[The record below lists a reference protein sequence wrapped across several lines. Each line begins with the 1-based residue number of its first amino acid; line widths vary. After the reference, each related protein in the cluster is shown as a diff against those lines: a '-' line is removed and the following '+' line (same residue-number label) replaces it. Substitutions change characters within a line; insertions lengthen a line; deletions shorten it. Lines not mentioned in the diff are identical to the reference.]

1 MMRESKVFGAALGR
15 AAENV
20 GRAAVVDYQTALGRA
35 GVVEYLLRDA
45 AELARHTAAGADLR
59 RSANACRALFGAA
72 GVTVDAPVPAGDAA
86 RVDATVA
93 AAVIAAGDA
102 VVESDATV
110 RGLVDIAAAVAARGA
125 GGES

>member
-1 MMRESKVFGAALGR
+1 MSKH
-15 AAENV
+15 AE
-20 GRAAVVDYQTALGRA
+20 YQAALGRA

-45 AELARHTAAGADLR
+45 AELARYASSSEVCR
-59 RSANACRALFGAA
+59 RQANACRALFGAA

-86 RVDATVA
+86 RVDATVV

-102 VVESDATV
+102 VAGGLEGRARQLV
-110 RGLVDIAAAVAARGA
+110 RIAAAVAARGA